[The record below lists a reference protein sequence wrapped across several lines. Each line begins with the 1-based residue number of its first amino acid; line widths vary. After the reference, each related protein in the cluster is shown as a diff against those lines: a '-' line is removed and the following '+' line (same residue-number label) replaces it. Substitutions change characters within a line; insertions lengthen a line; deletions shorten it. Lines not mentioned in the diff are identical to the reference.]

1 MSEIKE
7 IKVTLC
13 PRSDTKTNWE
23 TKNYTLEKNEIGID
37 TTSHNFKVG
46 DGTTKWNSLPYYIT
60 KTTATTTADGLMSK
74 GDKTKLDG
82 IAENATRVIE
92 STVSGWGFTKNTGTV
107 TGVKINGTTKN
118 PTSGI
123 VDLGTV
129 LTSHQSIK
137 VLNTNGGAQEVNPSE
152 SITGSGMIIL
162 HKISKTGNYNDLIG
176 KPDLSVYVNT
186 DTFNTLEEKVNSL
199 EGSIPTV
206 NNSKITIK
214 KNGTEVDSFTLNQA
228 TAKSINITVPT
239 KTSDLTNN
247 SNFISGTL
255 TNVTASKATLGTA
268 RLIGNAN
275 VGTAVSVIKS
285 IDSTTQ
291 FVTGINGGGGSLTVE
306 TEPSTSNI
314 PFVESV
320 TYTALTLTKADDTF
334 IKTIS
339 GGSGSLTSNTTS
351 TSGIKYIESATYTSA
366 KASGTSSVGI
376 SSGSASLSGTYTE
389 SSQKLKITLSYT
401 AQQLTGT
408 TTFVTGITPGTFTP
422 TTKYLHHTHTGA
434 SSATTGKALTS
445 VTPSGG
451 TVNPTTK
458 FLHHT
463 HTGALVNAQSKVS
476 STTVSINPATTST
489 DKITPATFTDV
500 TATKIS

>member
-1 MSEIKE
+1 MCKI
-7 IKVTLC
+7 IIPLPV
-13 PRSDTKTNWE
+13 
-23 TKNYTLEKNEIGID
+23 ID
-37 TTSHNFKVG
+37 
-46 DGTTKWNSLPYYIT
+46 SL
-60 KTTATTTADGLMSK
+60 G
-74 GDKTKLDG
+74 
-82 IAENATRVIE
+82 
-92 STVSGWGFTKNTGTV
+92 
-107 TGVKINGTTKN
+107 
-118 PTSGI
+118 
-123 VDLGTV
+123 
-129 LTSHQSIK
+129 LTSCAPPF
-137 VLNTNGGAQEVNPSE
+137 V
-152 SITGSGMIIL
+152 
-162 HKISKTGNYNDLIG
+162 
-176 KPDLSVYVNT
+176 
-186 DTFNTLEEKVNSL
+186 FNTLEEKVNSL

-228 TAKSINITVPT
+228 TAKSIDIIVPT

-339 GGSGSLTSNTTS
+339 GGSGSLTSDATS

-376 SSGSASLSGTYTE
+376 SSGSASLGGTYTE

-463 HTGALVNAQSKVS
+463 HTGASVNAQSKVS